1 MLTGDLGVG
10 LVTSGLFGA
19 FGVGEAAR
27 RWLHGSARD
36 YVVAAMVAGV
46 GLVCGLISYLA
57 ATTDFGAARPGTSAG
72 CAGLGVLFFT
82 AGVFGLVR
90 TFLADRARR

>member
-1 MLTGDLGVG
+1 MGENQSNFLLIGTALFVAGGFFLMLTGDLGVG

-46 GLVCGLISYLA
+46 GLVCGLIS
-57 ATTDFGAARPGTSAG
+57 
-72 CAGLGVLFFT
+72 
-82 AGVFGLVR
+82 
-90 TFLADRARR
+90 